1 MSMENTVTTIA
12 TGQADTLPDKT
23 RIKLEIIAEGDTAEA
38 ARQTV
43 ADHEATLRETLLT
56 ETSLSLEQ
64 IRATGFEVRHREDQF
79 DPSQTGSD
87 YRAVKDVQ
95 VDTQPGHAGDIVVI
109 ATDAGASVANV
120 GFSIA
125 DSTRDDLEKQ
135 ALANAMEKAREQ
147 SETLASVEDATVGT
161 VLNVETRE
169 PSGMQTIVDDALE
182 IGSDHDFQPSPIS
195 VSGEVEVTYELI
207 QN

>member
-1 MSMENTVTTIA
+1 MGILTSDGAYPRASARGIA
-12 TGQADTLPDKT
+12 PVQ
-23 RIKLEIIAEGDTAEA
+23 RIIAEGDTAEA

-43 ADHEATLRETLLT
+43 ADHEATLRDTLLA
-56 ETSLSLEQ
+56 ETSLSLEY
-64 IRATGFEVRHREDQF
+64 IRATGFEVRHQEDQF
-79 DPSQTGSD
+79 DPSQTDSD

-120 GFSIA
+120 GFSIT
-125 DSTRDDLEKQ
+125 DSTRGDLEKQ

-195 VSGEVEVTYELI
+195 VSGEVEVIYELI

>member
-1 MSMENTVTTIA
+1 MENTVTTIA

-38 ARQTV
+38 ARQAV

-95 VDTQPGHAGDIVVI
+95 VDTQPGHVGDIVVI
-109 ATDAGASVANV
+109 ATDAGASVASV
-120 GFSIA
+120 GFSIT
-125 DSTRDDLEKQ
+125 DSTRGDLEKQ

>member
-1 MSMENTVTTIA
+1 MGILTSDGAYPRASARGIA
-12 TGQADTLPDKT
+12 PVQ
-23 RIKLEIIAEGDTAEA
+23 RIIAEGDTAEA

-43 ADHEATLRETLLT
+43 ADHEATLRDTLLA
-56 ETSLSLEQ
+56 ETSLSLEY
-64 IRATGFEVRHREDQF
+64 IRATGFEVRHQEDQF
-79 DPSQTGSD
+79 DPSQTDSD

-120 GFSIA
+120 GFSIT
-125 DSTRDDLEKQ
+125 DSTRGDLEKQ